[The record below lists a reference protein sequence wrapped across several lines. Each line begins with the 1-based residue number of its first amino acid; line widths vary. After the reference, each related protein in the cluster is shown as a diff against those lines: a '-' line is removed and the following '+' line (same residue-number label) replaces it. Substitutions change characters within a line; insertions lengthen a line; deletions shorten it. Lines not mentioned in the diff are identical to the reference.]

1 MILVC
6 KQPTDGALN
15 DGALPR
21 HQPFT
26 NPMAR
31 FGGDGCFDCLSLTGE
46 GGGVCPF
53 LMRIVIFTVIF
64 SFQRPLSDN
73 LGG

>member
-31 FGGDGCFDCLSLTGE
+31 FGGDGCFGCLSLTG
-46 GGGVCPF
+46 GGVRPF
-53 LMRIVIFTVIF
+53 LVRTIIFAVIF